1 MEFWKMNGAG
11 NDFIVV
17 DDRRNAIPE
26 NRWPEIVRVLCERHM
41 SIGADGTEQ
50 MELVVGEATKMFP
63 AGGILCKR
71 SGFGDYE
78 NQYFWQSKVFDGK
91 LFLGTFD
98 TSSLLEP
105 LGQFTN
111 GDLLKMSREEWAS
124 QIGYLRVLLKL
135 LLNQDKNGD
144 GTLMAADADP
154 DAAIDAAVDAVS
166 DESPELFTF
175 TDAQHDTMRQEL
187 QNGVYNAYYSV
198 STSSTSSTRCSPS

>member
-1 MEFWKMNGAG
+1 MFSH
-11 NDFIVV
+11 DFGFLA
-17 DDRRNAIPE
+17 RNLE
-26 NRWPEIVRVLCERHM
+26 LSVNLYRM
-41 SIGADGTEQ
+41 SFGSDGTEQ
-50 MELVVGEATKMFP
+50 MELVVGEPTEMFP

-111 GDLLKMSREEWAS
+111 GDLLHMSRDEWAS
-124 QIGYLRVLLKL
+124 QIGYLKVLLKL

-144 GTLMAADADP
+144 GTLLAADAD
-154 DAAIDAAVDAVS
+154 
-166 DESPELFTF
+166 
-175 TDAQHDTMRQEL
+175 TDAGGDSGAEGHCDEERA
-187 QNGVYNAYYSV
+187 GR
-198 STSSTSSTRCSPS
+198 RCQGGR

>member
-1 MEFWKMNGAG
+1 MDWRM
-11 NDFIVV
+11 
-17 DDRRNAIPE
+17 DDTSSSY
-26 NRWPEIVRVLCERHM
+26 RVSPFRHLRIKDYLHLPAAFR
-41 SIGADGTEQ
+41 SLSRLSSA
-50 MELVVGEATKMFP
+50 LS

-144 GTLMAADADP
+144 GTL
-154 DAAIDAAVDAVS
+154 ID
-166 DESPELFTF
+166 
-175 TDAQHDTMRQEL
+175 RK
-187 QNGVYNAYYSV
+187 SV
-198 STSSTSSTRCSPS
+198 V